1 MAVENLSPEPLHTPL
16 RINVADHD
24 LTIYVE
30 SPPLVA
36 AMVEDIR
43 AAHSRVWLE
52 TYLILDDPAGRAIAE
67 ALKERARAG
76 LDVRLHY
83 DTIGSLTT
91 PSRFFRDLGRAGVQ
105 VHAFHSL
112 WEALW
117 RFRFLRVL
125 NRRNH
130 RKLLVIDDRVGYFG
144 GMNVADV
151 SNIRTVEQ
159 AEHLA
164 LSSGWRDV
172 HVRLEGPQQG
182 ELAESFERSWKR
194 ARHERVR
201 RRPRP
206 YRQALLEAA
215 EESIQF
221 FDSGPGLKNT
231 RAARVFVRLIR
242 AARRSLTLSM
252 AYFVPYGRVLREL
265 LRAHRRG
272 VFIRIVVPGKSD
284 VPVVQRATRHL
295 YTKLLRR
302 RFHVYERQRNMLHSK
317 VMVVDGEWVVL
328 GSANLDAR
336 SLWIN
341 LEFLAVVHS
350 RKLARAL
357 GDVIRY
363 EISHS
368 HRITRRKY
376 LQQTWWQRL
385 LDRMAWALRW
395 WL

>member
-1 MAVENLSPEPLHTPL
+1 MAFGTLPPEPLHTPV
-16 RINVADHD
+16 RVSVADHE

-30 SPPLVA
+30 SPPLFA
-36 AMVEDIR
+36 AMIDDIR
-43 AAHSRVWLE
+43 AARSRVWME

-76 LDVRLHY
+76 VDVRLHY

-91 PSRFFRDLGRAGVQ
+91 PTRFFRNLARAGVQ

-117 RFRFLRVL
+117 RFRFLRLL

-130 RKLLVIDDRVGYFG
+130 RKLLVLDDRIAYFG
-144 GMNVADV
+144 GMNVVDV
-151 SNIRTVEQ
+151 SNIRTAEQ
-159 AEHLA
+159 AEHVA
-164 LSSGWRDV
+164 WSSGWRDV

-194 ARHERVR
+194 ARGEPVR
-201 RRPRP
+201 RRPKP
-206 YRQALLEAA
+206 YRQALLDAG
-215 EESIQF
+215 EESLQF

-242 AARRSLTLSM
+242 AARRTITLSM
-252 AYFVPYGRVLREL
+252 AYFVPVGQVLREL

-272 VFIRIVVPGKSD
+272 VFIRIVVPGQSD

-295 YTKLLRR
+295 YTRLLRR
-302 RFHVYERQRNMLHSK
+302 RFHVYERQVNMLHSK
-317 VMVVDGEWVVL
+317 VMVVDGEWAVL

-341 LEFLAVVHS
+341 LEFVAVVHS

-357 GDVIRY
+357 NEVIRY
-363 EISHS
+363 EIAHS
-368 HRITRRKY
+368 RRITRRNY
-376 LQQTWWQRL
+376 LQQRWWQRL
-385 LDRMAWALRW
+385 LDRLAWALRW